1 LGKLK
6 KMKIGIQTW
15 GTEGDV
21 RPFIALSGGLSAAGH
36 DVTLAVTEIM
46 NKKFT
51 SFSEQLGFT
60 IRHVGHID
68 INENRFKELAGKVFR
83 TRNPVKKGDILI
95 TNFLDPVVE
104 DMLIAAKILCTEN
117 DLVIGHFFLY
127 STKIAALQQSR
138 PYVMVFTTPLIPSRH
153 IPPLGIP
160 ELGAWMNPIWWK
172 CFDVALNMAWKPS
185 IDRLYRREGVKP
197 ERSVLYGIWDSAN
210 LNLVAVSPA
219 LFPPP
224 PDWERRYHLCG
235 FLNIPDQGEPWQMP
249 RDLKQ
254 FLDGGPAP
262 VYMTFGSMLAGEQ
275 DPGMIIDILSEAARI
290 AGCRAI
296 IQANWDEFRDIP
308 ESPDIYRI
316 IRVPHQHI
324 FPRCAAVVHHGGAG
338 TTQAATI
345 ACCPSIVVEHSS
357 DQPLWGSLLQ
367 RIGIAPRLLHRRSL
381 TARKLAQA
389 IKTVLNTPTMK
400 DKAKKI
406 GAMMQQENGVARA
419 VELIEQYGVN

>member
-1 LGKLK
+1 
-6 KMKIGIQTW
+6 
-15 GTEGDV
+15 
-21 RPFIALSGGLSAAGH
+21 
-36 DVTLAVTEIM
+36 
-46 NKKFT
+46 
-51 SFSEQLGFT
+51 
-60 IRHVGHID
+60 
-68 INENRFKELAGKVFR
+68 
-83 TRNPVKKGDILI
+83 
-95 TNFLDPVVE
+95 
-104 DMLIAAKILCTEN
+104 
-117 DLVIGHFFLY
+117 
-127 STKIAALQQSR
+127 
-138 PYVMVFTTPLIPSRH
+138 
-153 IPPLGIP
+153 
-160 ELGAWMNPIWWK
+160 
-172 CFDVALNMAWKPS
+172 
-185 IDRLYRREGVKP
+185 
-197 ERSVLYGIWDSAN
+197 
-210 LNLVAVSPA
+210 
-219 LFPPP
+219 
-224 PDWERRYHLCG
+224 
-235 FLNIPDQGEPWQMP
+235 
-249 RDLKQ
+249 
-254 FLDGGPAP
+254 
-262 VYMTFGSMLAGEQ
+262 
-275 DPGMIIDILSEAARI
+275 MIIDILSEAARI